1 MPVRSHTRSVD
12 PQGRPAQGR
21 PATVQYQYRMQVIGH
36 QLHLIQPQ
44 VFEMIRQRKPFVQH
58 EAPGVGRFQTRIRS
72 GAHDAAEKMLPCAG
86 A

>member
-1 MPVRSHTRSVD
+1 
-12 PQGRPAQGR
+12 
-21 PATVQYQYRMQVIGH
+21 MQVIGH